1 MMVWAEN
8 ELLPQVHR
16 VNVSGCEVGLF
27 LLTHGFIQTFMEK
40 TYEQRGVGATT
51 AFLKQFIDGAR
62 KKDRFSLIGP
72 EMHEMRN
79 VMAHQL
85 YSSRTHDI
93 AFDYRLNTGWDRVSG
108 ILHVNP
114 RIYGDRFIGAI
125 DGGRFCDWRRFT
137 TRVQLTRQKYRFI
150 RDWLDLPKGDT
161 LRDQIDQL
169 VKLPNLT
176 AMRPAERVLRQT
188 LVARYAI

>member
-1 MMVWAEN
+1 MQDPKSRLREFVDGHEEEIFLRMMVWAEN

-93 AFDYRLNTGWDRVSG
+93 AFDYRVENSIEYGLPGWQGELSRIERDASGDGLRFEFATSDGYGPVRFDLRRV
-108 ILHVNP
+108 
-114 RIYGDRFIGAI
+114 
-125 DGGRFCDWRRFT
+125 
-137 TRVQLTRQKYRFI
+137 K
-150 RDWLDLPKGDT
+150 
-161 LRDQIDQL
+161 
-169 VKLPNLT
+169 
-176 AMRPAERVLRQT
+176 
-188 LVARYAI
+188 